1 MQITAAVVP
10 ATSAPFEVREL
21 ELEAPGPGEVLV
33 RMVATG
39 VCHTDQVIRDQMVPV
54 PLPAVL
60 GHEGAGVVEEVGAGV
75 AHLRPGD
82 HVVLS
87 YNSCGLCPN
96 CVSGAPAYCGEFGAY
111 NFGGRRADGSSA
123 LRGGSGADAEV
134 VSSHFFGQSSFA
146 THAVV
151 AARSAVPVP
160 ADAPLE
166 LLGPLGC
173 GLQTG
178 AGAVLNS
185 LDPPAGSTIA
195 VFGAGAVG
203 CAAILAAQVAACST
217 IIAVDRVPERVA
229 FSQELGATHG
239 VDVAKGD
246 VVEQIMDI
254 TGGAGVDYALETT
267 GVPPVLRQCVD
278 ALAVRGTA
286 GLIGQAKIG
295 AEVAF
300 ETGASLIRG
309 WTLTTIVEGDAVP
322 QVFIPRLIELY
333 RAGRFPFDRLI
344 KHYPFAEIE
353 TAFTDSEQGR
363 TVKPVLT
370 F

>member
-10 ATSAPFEVREL
+10 ATSAPFELRQL
-21 ELEAPGPGEVLV
+21 ELDEPGPDEVLV

-39 VCHTDQVIRDQMVPV
+39 VCHTDQVIRDQLVPV

-60 GHEGAGVVEEVGAGV
+60 GHEGAGVVERVGAGV
-75 AHLRPGD
+75 GHLRPGD

-87 YNSCGLCPN
+87 YNSCGLCAS
-96 CVSGAPAYCGEFGAY
+96 CRSGAPGYCADFGAR
-111 NFGGRRADGSSA
+111 NFGGRRPDDTSA
-123 LRGGSGADAEV
+123 LRSGDEV

-146 THAVV
+146 SHAVV
-151 AARSAVPVP
+151 AARSVVPVP
-160 ADAPLE
+160 DDVDLT

-173 GLQTG
+173 GIQTG

-185 LDPPAGSTIA
+185 LDPPAGTSIA
-195 VFGAGAVG
+195 IFGAGAVG
-203 CAAILAAQVAACST
+203 DAAILAAQVAGCAT
-217 IIAVDRVPERVA
+217 IIAVDRVAQRLRFA
-229 FSQELGATHG
+229 RELGATHD
-239 VDVAKGD
+239 VDVTGAD
-246 VVEQIMDI
+246 PVETIMEI

-267 GVPPVLRQCVD
+267 GVPSVLRQCVD
-278 ALAVRGTA
+278 ALAVRGVA
-286 GLIGQAKIG
+286 GLLGQAPIG
-295 AEVAF
+295 SEVAF
-300 ETGASLIRG
+300 ETGASLVRG

-322 QVFIPRLIELY
+322 QLFIPRLIELY

-353 TAFTDSEQGR
+353 KAFTDSEQGR

>member
-10 ATSAPFEVREL
+10 ATSAPFELREL
-21 ELEAPGPGEVLV
+21 ELEAPGPAEVLV

-60 GHEGAGVVEEVGAGV
+60 GHEGAGVVEEVGTGV
-75 AHLRPGD
+75 SHVRPGD

-87 YNSCGLCPN
+87 YNSCGLCRN
-96 CVSGAPAYCGEFGAY
+96 CMSGAPGYCGDFGAH

-123 LRGGSGADAEV
+123 LRSGDEV

-146 THAVV
+146 THSVV
-151 AARSAVPVP
+151 AARSVVPVP
-160 ADAPLE
+160 SDAPLE

-185 LDPPAGSTIA
+185 LDPAAGSTIA

-203 CAAILAAQVAACST
+203 NAAILAAQVAACST

-229 FSQELGATHG
+229 FAQELGATHG
-239 VDVAKGD
+239 VDVGKGD
-246 VVEQIMDI
+246 PVEQIMEI

-267 GVPPVLRQCVD
+267 GVPPVLRQTVD

-286 GLIGQAKIG
+286 A
-295 AEVAF
+295 
-300 ETGASLIRG
+300 
-309 WTLTTIVEGDAVP
+309 
-322 QVFIPRLIELY
+322 
-333 RAGRFPFDRLI
+333 
-344 KHYPFAEIE
+344 
-353 TAFTDSEQGR
+353 
-363 TVKPVLT
+363 
-370 F
+370 

>member
-10 ATSAPFEVREL
+10 ATSAPFEMRRL
-21 ELEAPGPGEVLV
+21 ELDTPGPGEVLV
-33 RMVATG
+33 RMVAVG
-39 VCHTDQVIRDQMVPV
+39 VCHTDQVIRDQMIPV
-54 PLPAVL
+54 PLPLVL

-75 AHLRPGD
+75 SHVRPGD

-87 YNSCGLCPN
+87 YNSCGLCRN
-96 CVSGAPAYCGEFGAY
+96 CMSGAPGYCAEFGAY
-111 NFGGRRADGSSA
+111 NFGGRRADGTSA
-123 LRGGSGADAEV
+123 LRDGDEV

-160 ADAPLE
+160 SDAPLE

-185 LDPPAGSTIA
+185 LDPAAGSTIA

-203 CAAILAAQVAACST
+203 SAAILAAQVAACST

-229 FSQELGATHG
+229 FAQELGATHG
-239 VDVAKGD
+239 VDVSKGD
-246 VVEQIMDI
+246 PVEQIMEI
-254 TGGAGVDYALETT
+254 TGGAGVEYALETT
-267 GVPPVLRQCVD
+267 GVPAVLRQTVD

-295 AEVAF
+295 AEVSF

-322 QVFIPRLIELY
+322 QVFIPRMIELY
-333 RAGRFPFDRLI
+333 RSGRFPFDKLI

-353 TAFTDSEQGR
+353 TAFTDSEHGR
-363 TVKPVLT
+363 TIKPVLT

>member
-10 ATSAPFEVREL
+10 ATSAPFELCEL
-21 ELEAPGPGEVLV
+21 DLEPPGPGEVLV

-39 VCHTDQVIRDQMVPV
+39 VCHTDQVIRDQLVPV

-60 GHEGAGVVEEVGAGV
+60 GHEGAGVVEEVGVGV
-75 AHLRPGD
+75 AHVRPGD

-87 YNSCGLCPN
+87 YNSCGLCGR
-96 CVSGAPAYCGEFGAY
+96 CMSGTPGYCQDFGAY

-123 LRGGSGADAEV
+123 LRSGADV

-151 AARSAVPVP
+151 AARSVVPVP
-160 ADAPLE
+160 QDAPLE

-185 LDPPAGSTIA
+185 LDPPAGSSIA

-203 CAAILAAQVAACST
+203 SAAILAARIAACT
-217 IIAVDRVPERVA
+217 TVIAVDRVPQRVA
-229 FSQELGATHG
+229 SARELGATHG
-239 VDVAKGD
+239 VDVADGD
-246 VVEQIMDI
+246 PVEQIKEI

-267 GVPPVLRQCVD
+267 GVPAVLRQAVD

-286 GLIGQAKIG
+286 GLLGQAQIG

-344 KHYPFAEIE
+344 RQYPFAEIE

-363 TVKPVLT
+363 TVKPVVT

>member
-10 ATSAPFEVREL
+10 ATSAPFEMREL

-60 GHEGAGVVEEVGAGV
+60 GHEGAGVVEGVGAGV
-75 AHLRPGD
+75 SHVHPGD

-96 CVSGAPAYCGEFGAY
+96 CMSGAPGYCSEFGAY
-111 NFGGRRADGSSA
+111 NFGGRRADGTSA
-123 LRGGSGADAEV
+123 LRSGDEQ

-151 AARSAVPVP
+151 AA
-160 ADAPLE
+160 
-166 LLGPLGC
+166 
-173 GLQTG
+173 
-178 AGAVLNS
+178 
-185 LDPPAGSTIA
+185 
-195 VFGAGAVG
+195 
-203 CAAILAAQVAACST
+203 CAT

-229 FSQELGATHG
+229 FAQELGATHG

-246 VVEQIMDI
+246 PVEQIMDI
-254 TGGAGVDYALETT
+254 THGAGVDYALETT
-267 GVPPVLRQCVD
+267 GVPPVLRQTVD

-333 RAGRFPFDRLI
+333 RAGRFPFDKLI
-344 KHYPFAEIE
+344 RHYPFAEIE